1 MTTQTV
7 PTSVGTF
14 FVRAHSLHF
23 RGLLG
28 TLMSLMT
35 PSTDYTRIKYEI
47 DHRICTITLSRP
59 EKHNALDDLMI
70 SELTSAFQ
78 SAQRDGEVKVIMLKG
93 EGESFCSGADLEY
106 LQRISKYDFNQNQE
120 DSNTLMRLFLH
131 IYTQRKPVI
140 AVVQG
145 NALAGG
151 CGLAT
156 VCDIIVASKET
167 ARFGYTEVKIGF
179 IPAIVGFFLVRRVG
193 EGRAR
198 DLALRGNIISAD
210 EALRIGLANY
220 VVPETEIEQYSRT
233 LASEIVKNCSSS
245 SLGLIK
251 ELFSRIHGMSVNDAL
266 NYASNLNALTRMT
279 DDCKKGIEQFLK
291 KEPAKW

>member
-1 MTTQTV
+1 MV
-7 PTSVGTF
+7 PIIIGTI
-14 FVRAHSLHF
+14 FVSSRLLHF

-28 TLMSLMT
+28 TLRPHMT
-35 PSTDYTRIKYEI
+35 PSIDYTRIKYEI

-59 EKHNALDDLMI
+59 EKHNALDDQMI

-78 SAQRDGEVKVIMLKG
+78 SAQRDSEVKVILLKG

-106 LQRISKYDFNQNQE
+106 LQRMSKYDFNQNQE

-156 VCDIIVASKET
+156 VCDIVIASKET
-167 ARFGYTEVKIGF
+167 ARFGYTEVKLGF
-179 IPAIVGFFLVRRVG
+179 IPAIVIFFLVRRVG

-198 DLALRGNIISAD
+198 ELAIRGNIMSAE
-210 EALRIGLANY
+210 EAQRIGLVNY
-220 VVPETEIEQYSRT
+220 VVPETEIEQFSST
-233 LASEIVKNCSSS
+233 LAMEIVKNCSSS

-251 ELFSRIHGMSVNDAL
+251 ELLSRIHGMSVNDAL
-266 NYASNLNALTRMT
+266 SYASNLNALTRMT
-279 DDCKKGIEQFLK
+279 DDCKKGIDSFLK